1 MVIGCLTRFINDR
14 GLVMHPKKQSGFSL
28 IELMIVVA
36 ILAIVASIAIPA
48 YNGYIETARNTEGH
62 NNMAALRLAE
72 EEYFLEN
79 NTYIA
84 GEYDAAGTKTLS
96 TGALGWSP
104 AEPDAEQQFTYTITA
119 GSTSDIGTS
128 YTITAT
134 GRGNKV
140 PTSVVLTLEQ

>member
-1 MVIGCLTRFINDR
+1 MYTYKNN
-14 GLVMHPKKQSGFSL
+14 GFTL
-28 IELMIVVA
+28 IELMVVVA

-48 YNGYIETARNTEGH
+48 YNGYIATARESEAH
-62 NNMAALRLAE
+62 NNMASLKLAE
-72 EEYFLEN
+72 EEYYLEN

-84 GEYDAAGTKTLS
+84 GEYDAGGTKTLS

-104 AEPDAEQQFTYTITA
+104 AEVDSKQEFTYAVTA
-119 GSTSDIGTS
+119 GSTSSISTS

-140 PTSVVLTLEQ
+140 PTSKVLTLEQ